1 MGPATLRALLYAT
14 ALLAPLAISAVFALQ
29 PWVEPRWA
37 FMDTITAADIS
48 GEVHLYYG
56 FVSNLGVLGMAAT
69 AAVVLFAAACRS
81 AQGASDGMAFLLGA
95 GLVSGWLALDDLYLL
110 HEALLPRAGVR
121 QEIGVAFAGLLVL
134 GHVVFHRR
142 LILAADWPLMMAAL
156 VGFGASAGLDLT
168 LHTTEG
174 PWIVAEDAAK
184 FVAIGAWTAFHLD
197 AALRLVTAGTAARSG
212 GLRADV
218 AP

>member
-1 MGPATLRALLYAT
+1 MRPAALRALLYAA
-14 ALLAPLAISAVFALQ
+14 ALLAPLTISAVFAFQ

-37 FMDTITAADIS
+37 FMDTISAADLS
-48 GEVHLYYG
+48 GEVRLYYG

-69 AAVVLFAAACRS
+69 AAVALFAAACRS
-81 AQGASDGMAFLLGA
+81 AQGASEGMAFLLGA

-134 GHVVFHRR
+134 GHVVVHRR
-142 LILAADWPLMMAAL
+142 RILAAEWPLMMAAL
-156 VGFGASAGLDLT
+156 LGFGASAGLDLVV
-168 LHTTEG
+168 HTTRG

-184 FVAIGAWTAFHLD
+184 FVAIGAWTAFHVD
-197 AALRLVTAGTAARSG
+197 AALRLVTGGAAAPRS
-212 GLRADV
+212 RRPAKV